1 MNNEQEINKQF
12 NKEHQVVFFVVDTD
26 FLQTKLN
33 DNKMDNVKVTN
44 YNEIQFKTLEE
55 VFS

>member
-33 DNKMDNVKVTN
+33 DNKMENIKVTD

>member
-33 DNKMDNVKVTN
+33 DNKMENIKVTN
-44 YNEIQFKTLEE
+44 YNELQFKTLEE

>member
-33 DNKMDNVKVTN
+33 DNKMENIKVTY

>member
-33 DNKMDNVKVTN
+33 DNKIENIKVTD